1 MPLQE
6 ASVQFCILG
15 PLRVTDAGVE
25 LPVGGPRHR
34 ALLAALLVRRGTAV
48 SADRL
53 IDVLWGE
60 NPPRSAAE
68 MLHVR
73 ISELRR
79 ALAGGSTRDAGVVVT
94 AKSGY
99 RLVVGPDD
107 VDADQFESLVLAG
120 RAAGDANTAASLY
133 VEALALWRGAAL
145 PELGGRAYARA
156 ETARLDDL
164 RVQALEAR
172 MDAGL
177 AAGQHLDLVPDLR
190 ALVIDH
196 PLRERFW
203 YQLMLALHR
212 SGRSIEALEAY
223 REAHR
228 VMVGELGIEP
238 SAELQTLHT
247 TILQRD
253 TAAVTGNEERPRP
266 GRAQN
271 NLPANLT
278 SFVGRHDEQVE
289 VAGLLLGHAR
299 LVTLTGVG
307 GVGKSRLAVEIA
319 AAHLAAYPDGVWLV
333 ELAPLTDPA
342 LLVPV
347 VASVAGVREHPE
359 RSLFDQIVRRFHSA
373 EVLLILDNCEHLA
386 TDVAEFVR
394 QLLDACPLLR
404 VLCTSRERLRVSGE
418 VLRPLTGLSTRRTTG
433 GSATDAEAVTLFAQ
447 RARAVRAGFVVSE
460 QTARTVTQIC
470 ARLDGL
476 PLAIELA
483 AARIGSYSP
492 AQIAAGL
499 DDRLRLLTRVS
510 QVASPRHRT
519 LRAVI
524 DWSYDHLD
532 EGERRVFERLSIFV
546 GGFTFDA
553 AEAVCGGDDGLDL
566 IDVLAL
572 LVDKSL
578 VTAEAAP
585 IPEYRYRLLETLQA
599 YAAER
604 RDDRGDTDAQ
614 CRRHAAYF
622 ATLAEAAHTGLRSS
636 DQAAWLDRLA
646 SDHDNIRAA
655 LEFLLADGDVE
666 TAGRMAGSVYPFW
679 DLRGHYTE
687 GRRWLNRVLAG
698 VDLTP
703 RTRARVLM
711 GATTLAVIQGDI
723 ESAVAAC
730 EAATDLSRGVGDGA
744 GLAHAQQYLA
754 FVAIYAEQFDEAEA
768 LIAESITAAQAA
780 GADWEHG
787 WAYIFAGTSALAQGD
802 NTRAVEM
809 TRQADHH
816 LSAVGDREAFAW
828 SSFIRS
834 GARWAAGDNSED
846 FVEDLHRA
854 IHDFHDLGG
863 LWGLSLGLLLAGA
876 VMCGGEHS
884 AAAVRVLS
892 AAESARASM
901 GAGIYPF
908 VLVWLRTALSTA
920 AGALGADDFHRE
932 WLVGS
937 TMSIPDAV
945 ADALALLRSGRPTS

>member
-1 MPLQE
+1 
-6 ASVQFCILG
+6 
-15 PLRVTDAGVE
+15 
-25 LPVGGPRHR
+25 
-34 ALLAALLVRRGTAV
+34 LLAALLVRRRTAV
-48 SADRL
+48 SIDRL

-60 NPPRSAAE
+60 NPPRSATE

-79 ALAGGSTRDAGVVVT
+79 ALAAGSTRDAGAVVT
-94 AKSGY
+94 TGSGY

-107 VDADQFESLVLAG
+107 VDADRFESLVLAG
-120 RAAGDANTAASLY
+120 RAAGDAKTAASLY
-133 VEALALWRGAAL
+133 VEALAMWRGAAL
-145 PELGGRAYARA
+145 PELAGSAYARA

-164 RVQALEAR
+164 RMQALEAR
-172 MDAGL
+172 MAAGL
-177 AAGQHLDLVPDLR
+177 TAGQHLDLVPDLR

-212 SGRSIEALEAY
+212 SGRSIEAAEAY

-228 VMVGELGIEP
+228 VMVDELGIEP
-238 SAELQTLHT
+238 GTELRTLHT

-253 TAAVTGNEERPRP
+253 KAAVISDEERPRP
-266 GRAQN
+266 VRAPN

-278 SFVGRHDEQVE
+278 SFVGRHDEQIE
-289 VAGLLLGHAR
+289 IAGVLGHAR
-299 LVTLTGVG
+299 LVTVTGVG
-307 GVGKSRLAVEIA
+307 GVGKSRLALEIA
-319 AAHLAAYPDGVWLV
+319 AAHLDAYPGGVWLV

-342 LLVPV
+342 LLASV
-347 VASVAGVREHPE
+347 VASVAGVREHPD
-359 RSLFDQIVRRFHSA
+359 RSLLDQIIQRFRGTG
-373 EVLLILDNCEHLA
+373 VLLILDNCEHLA
-386 TDVAEFVR
+386 SEVAEFVR
-394 QLLDACPLLR
+394 HLLDACPSLR

-418 VLRPLTGLSTRRTTG
+418 VLRPLTGLSTRRTTD
-433 GSATDAEAVTLFAQ
+433 GSAADADAVTLFAQ
-447 RARAVRAGFVVSE
+447 RARAVRARFVVSE
-460 QTARTVTQIC
+460 QTAGTVAQIC
-470 ARLDGL
+470 ERLDGL

-483 AARIGSYSP
+483 AARVGSYSP

-499 DDRLRLLTRVS
+499 GDRLRLLTRGS
-510 QVASPRHRT
+510 QVSSPRHRT
-519 LRAVI
+519 LRTVI
-524 DWSYDHLD
+524 DWSYDQLD
-532 EGERRVFERLSIFV
+532 DGERRVFERLSVFV

-553 AEAVCGGDDGLDL
+553 VEAVCAGDDGLDL

-578 VTAEAAP
+578 VTADAAP
-585 IPEYRYRLLETLQA
+585 SPEYRYRLLETLQA

-604 RDDRGDTDAQ
+604 RDNRGETDSL

-622 ATLAEAAHTGLRSS
+622 ATLAEVARTGLRSS
-636 DQAAWLDRLA
+636 DQAEWLDRLA
-646 SDHDNIRAA
+646 SDHGNIRAA
-655 LEFLLADGDVE
+655 LDFLLADGDVE
-666 TAGRMAGSVYPFW
+666 TAGRVAGSLYPFW

-687 GRRWLNRVLAG
+687 GRRWLNRVLAAD
-698 VDLTP
+698 VELTP
-703 RTRARVLM
+703 RTRARALM

-730 EAATDLSRGVGDGA
+730 EAAAELSRRAGDGA

-754 FVAIYAEQFDEAEA
+754 FIAIYAEQFDEADA
-768 LIAESITAAQAA
+768 LLAESTAAARAA

-802 NTRAVEM
+802 NARAIEM
-809 TRQADHH
+809 TRQADRY

-834 GARWAAGDNSED
+834 GARWAAGDAPED
-846 FVEDLHRA
+846 FVGDLHRA

-876 VMCGGEHS
+876 VMSAGERP

-901 GAGIYPF
+901 GAGIHPF
-908 VLVWLRTALSTA
+908 ILEWLRTALSRA
-920 AGALGADDFHRE
+920 EGALGADDFHRE
-932 WLVGS
+932 WLAGS
-937 TMSIPDAV
+937 TTSIPDAV
-945 ADALALLRSGRPTS
+945 TDALAFHPVDEHRMPIDPTRTPQGRR